1 VDLSSALN
9 IAIGVAAFAAGAAAV
24 YRLSGP
30 VGKSTAR
37 PNARPFIAPATQRPA
52 SHMPIRGFTD
62 LCRVTET
69 LALLSSVE
77 RKTRFSQANFQR
89 DCLPV
94 LEQLADFV
102 QMLPASES
110 HHHAH
115 PGGLWQHLLEVA
127 DAALGFRAGLEL
139 PPGAATEERKRLE
152 HRWTYAVFVAALLH
166 DVGKPV
172 TDVLVTL
179 YTNEPRDGRAWAP
192 LAGPM
197 RSFGAH
203 WYSIAFAD
211 SSERDYQAHAKLGAM
226 LLHGFVPPRVSRWL
240 AEDSDILAQ
249 LLAYLSGED
258 KDGALGSIIKRA
270 DSDSVRRNL
279 LHGPRTR
286 FASARTRPLVE
297 RLMEALRRMLV
308 EGGTLPLNRPGAAG
322 WVYDG
327 KVWFVCARLADEV
340 RAYLSQHE
348 SLQGVPGKDK
358 NDRLFDT
365 WQEYGAV
372 DSAPDGGAIWRVRVE
387 CEAWSPPDAF
397 TVLCF
402 PLKNLYSDAS
412 LYPAPMKGRVLP
424 VGAAPT
430 PQVGPQESAPAGTGP
445 VALSSPVLQRE
456 PPANALPAS
465 AMAQPVAGI
474 SDHTSSRPPSRPANA
489 AVTAGEPSAARAAKG
504 ADAASATTL
513 SLTAA
518 PAAPALVGPVEP
530 VKAHPGS
537 PPDSQSG
544 SQGGSG
550 SSSQSAASTHPG
562 TAGGLPADTGTREPS
577 AAAGAAHAGED
588 TLPVHETARAELV
601 ADRPLTTPELGSP
614 LRPREKGQR
623 PPGAVS
629 SAGRSPSP
637 AATAFMAWVAQSVG
651 SGSLKYN
658 EDGALVHFVP
668 EGALLLSPEI
678 FRRFLSEHESVGGGP
693 IADLRQSHGDR
704 AFARLQNELAKSGWT
719 VRNGD
724 ENMHYYAFTKADKTL
739 SRTASFCLI
748 GKPDV
753 FWNPVPAPN
762 ERITRAPRP
771 KRMALPVATH
781 AGAAPRS
788 TA

>member
-37 PNARPFIAPATQRPA
+37 PNSRPFVPPSTQRPA
-52 SHMPIRGFTD
+52 SHLPIRGFTD
-62 LCRVTET
+62 LCRATET
-69 LALLSSVE
+69 TALLASVE
-77 RKTRFSQANFQR
+77 RKTRFSQANFLK
-89 DCLPV
+89 DCQPV

-115 PGGLWQHLLEVA
+115 PGGLWQHLLEVT

-179 YTNEPRDGRAWAP
+179 YSNDPRDGRAWAP

-211 SSERDYQAHAKLGAM
+211 SSERDYQAHSKLGAM
-226 LLHGFVPPRVSRWL
+226 LLHSFVPPRVSRWL
-240 AEDSDILAQ
+240 AEDSDVLAQ

-286 FASARTRPLVE
+286 FAAARTRPLVE

-372 DSAPDGGAIWRVRVE
+372 ESAPDGGAIWRVRVE

-412 LYPAPMKGRVLP
+412 LYPAPMKGRVWP
-424 VGAAPT
+424 VGGPASPQLGTQLGTPAAT
-430 PQVGPQESAPAGTGP
+430 PVSAPAG
-445 VALSSPVLQRE
+445 VSS
-456 PPANALPAS
+456 AA
-465 AMAQPVAGI
+465 VAG
-474 SDHTSSRPPSRPANA
+474 STERGAPPVR
-489 AVTAGEPSAARAAKG
+489 SAAA
-504 ADAASATTL
+504 
-513 SLTAA
+513 AA
-518 PAAPALVGPVEP
+518 PAQSSAPSSHLPVSRAIGPV
-530 VKAHPGS
+530 V
-537 PPDSQSG
+537 
-544 SQGGSG
+544 GSG
-550 SSSQSAASTHPG
+550 SSAAIRSAAETNASSVSTPSPVADPGALSAPPLTETFKELSHPPAAASADPPPAAG
-562 TAGGLPADTGTREPS
+562 TPAANLPAVSNGPP
-577 AAAGAAHAGED
+577 AAAATVQAGED
-588 TLPVHETARAELV
+588 TLPAHETARAEL
-601 ADRPLTTPELGSP
+601 ASDRPLTTPELGSP

-629 SAGRSPSP
+629 SSVRSPSP

-651 SGSLKYN
+651 SGALKYN

-678 FRRFLSEHESVGGGP
+678 FRRFLSEHDSVEGGP

-724 ENMHYYAFTKADKTL
+724 ENMHYYAFTKADKSL

-748 GKPDV
+748 GKPEV

-771 KRMALPVATH
+771 KRMALPVPIQQAQQHASQPGATS
-781 AGAAPRS
+781 RS
-788 TA
+788 TS